1 MLYKSDRPTEV
12 KYKLQVENK
21 SEWISLKNYAGLSE
35 VKANYYINL
44 CQMAKPYVSSYRNI
58 RMIQDD

>member
-1 MLYKSDRPTEV
+1 MV